1 MSILVSI
8 KVSQRRSTK
17 IDGMCKMYR
26 TKIAPKNA
34 SDGTS
39 GQADIKKALLTPS
52 FGKNC
57 VKIKVKQTTPFEVI

>member
-1 MSILVSI
+1 
-8 KVSQRRSTK
+8 
-17 IDGMCKMYR
+17 MYR